1 MKTKP
6 RWMRKDPTNP
16 VAVLV
21 RNPSNPDDWEVF
33 MVKFAE
39 EGSSDR
45 IIFNGCIAATRRI
58 IELMDR
64 GGYFKNTI
72 FNYSEKVSK
81 EEHGSI
87 TTVTSGVGISIPSE
101 RRAKQIDNRFELF
114 AEILVMNGINFSRPV
129 QGTVDL

>member
-6 RWMRKDPTNP
+6 KWMRKDPMNP

-21 RNPSNPDDWEVF
+21 QNPANANDWEVF
-33 MVKFAE
+33 MVKFTDE
-39 EGSSDR
+39 ESSDR
-45 IIFNGCIAATRRI
+45 IIFNGCVAATRRI

-81 EEHGSI
+81 EENGSV

-101 RRAKQIDNRFELF
+101 RRAKQIDNRFELL
-114 AEILVMNGINFSRPV
+114 AEILVMNGINFSRPAMGV
-129 QGTVDL
+129 VHL